1 MDTVIHHWP
10 SLLLLLLGVAY
21 LLLIQ
26 YLAKREVRPR
36 RLTEAELLVKLARVG
51 PYNEFEIFC
60 SAAHRWHV
68 SAGQVNDDFKKYLLE
83 GLIPYYVN
91 SFLRKI
97 GDEIGDTYRP
107 PFVFGGGSL
116 PWLR

>member
-1 MDTVIHHWP
+1 MTNHWP
-10 SLLLLLLGVAY
+10 SLLLLILGVVY
-21 LLLIQ
+21 LLIIQ
-26 YLAKREVRPR
+26 YLSKREIRPR
-36 RLTEAELLVKLARVG
+36 RLTEAELLAKLARVG

-60 SAAHRWHV
+60 SAARRWHV
-68 SAGQVNDDFKKYLLE
+68 STGQVNDDFKKYLLE

>member
-1 MDTVIHHWP
+1 MTTHWP
-10 SLLLLLLGVAY
+10 SLLLLFLGVAY

-26 YLAKREVRPR
+26 YLSKRENRPR
-36 RLTEAELLVKLARVG
+36 RLSEAELLAKLARVG
-51 PYNEFEIFC
+51 PYNEYEIFC
-60 SAAHRWHV
+60 SAARRWHA
-68 SAGQVNDDFKKYLLE
+68 SPDQVDVDFKRYLLE

-97 GDEIGDTYRP
+97 SDEVGDTYRP
-107 PFVFGGGSL
+107 PFVLGGGSL